1 MISTIY
7 KILAGI
13 GYTHP
18 LHPAITH
25 VPVGLV
31 IGGFLFALT
40 AVVQKRPSLEKSAR
54 HCFWLALLFLPV
66 ASLFGLMDWQHFYA
80 GAWILPIIMKMVLAV
95 VLLVLLLYTLIPSR
109 PKIPLLLV
117 GLCLLV
123 VIGIGFFG
131 GELVYGTR
139 GTAKVIGD
147 ERIEQGATYFAQK
160 CAMCHYN
167 DRTDTRIGP
176 GLKDLFQKDKLPIS
190 GKAVTA
196 ENIENQ
202 LKTPLDSMPAFAA
215 ITDEE
220 LGALIEYL
228 KTL

>member
-1 MISTIY
+1 
-7 KILAGI
+7 
-13 GYTHP
+13 
-18 LHPAITH
+18 
-25 VPVGLV
+25 
-31 IGGFLFALT
+31 
-40 AVVQKRPSLEKSAR
+40 
-54 HCFWLALLFLPV
+54 
-66 ASLFGLMDWQHFYA
+66 MDWQHFYS
-80 GAWILPIIMKMVLAV
+80 GAWIIPIIMKMVLAV
-95 VLLVLLLYTLIPSR
+95 VLLVLLLYSLIPSR

-176 GLKDLFQKDKLPIS
+176 GLKDLFQKGKLPIS

>member
-54 HCFWLALLFLPV
+54 HCLWLALLFLPV

-80 GAWILPIIMKMVLAV
+80 GAWIIPIIMKMVLAV
-95 VLLVLLLYTLIPSR
+95 VLLVLLLFTLIPSR

-176 GLKDLFQKDKLPIS
+176 GLKDLFQKGKLPIS

>member
-54 HCFWLALLFLPV
+54 HCLWLALLFLPV
-66 ASLFGLMDWQHFYA
+66 ASLFGLMDWQHFYS
-80 GAWILPIIMKMVLAV
+80 GAWIIPIIMKMVLAV
-95 VLLVLLLYTLIPSR
+95 VLLVLLLFALIPSR
-109 PKIPLLLV
+109 PQTPLFLY

-123 VIGIGFFG
+123 VSGRGFFG
-131 GELVYGTR
+131 GEVVYGTR
-139 GTAKVIGD
+139 STVKVIGD
-147 ERIEQGATYFAQK
+147 ERIEQGATYFARN
-160 CAMCHYN
+160 CIMCHYS
-167 DRTDTRIGP
+167 DRTDTLIGP
-176 GLKDLFQKDKLPIS
+176 GMKDLFLKEKLPIS

-202 LKTPLDSMPAFAA
+202 LKTPFDRMQAFAE
-215 ITDEE
+215 ISDEE

>member
-7 KILAGI
+7 KILAAI

-54 HCFWLALLFLPV
+54 HCLWLALFFLPV

-80 GAWILPIIMKMVLAV
+80 GAWIIPIIMKMVLAV
-95 VLLVLLLYTLIPSR
+95 VLLVLLLFTLIPSR
-109 PKIPLLLV
+109 PKIPLLLF

-176 GLKDLFQKDKLPIS
+176 GLKDLFQKGKLPIS

>member
-7 KILAGI
+7 KILAAI

-54 HCFWLALLFLPV
+54 HCLWLALFFLPV

-80 GAWILPIIMKMVLAV
+80 GAWIIPIIMKMVLAV
-95 VLLVLLLYTLIPSR
+95 VLLVLLLFTLIPSR

-176 GLKDLFQKDKLPIS
+176 GLKDLFQKGKLPIS

>member
-1 MISTIY
+1 MINAIY
-7 KILAGI
+7 KALAGI

-18 LHPAITH
+18 LHPVITH
-25 VPVGLV
+25 LPVGLV

-40 AVVQKRPSLEKSAR
+40 ADVLKRPSLEKSAR

-66 ASLFGLMDWQHFYA
+66 AALFGLMDWQHFYA
-80 GAWILPIIMKMVLAV
+80 GAWVIPIIMKIVLTV
-95 VLLVLLLYTLIPSR
+95 VLLVLLLFTLIPSR
-109 PKIPLLLV
+109 PKTPLFLY

-123 VIGIGFFG
+123 VSGIGFFG

-139 GTAKVIGD
+139 STAKVIGD
-147 ERIEQGATYFAQK
+147 ERIQQGATYFAQN
-160 CAMCHYN
+160 CSMCHHS
-167 DRTDTRIGP
+167 DRTDTLIGP
-176 GLKDLFQKDKLPIS
+176 GLKDLFQKEKLPIS

-202 LKTPLDSMPAFAA
+202 LKTPVDRMQAFAE